1 MTDLH
6 AIEPVSIDRLAEL
19 CEIIDADYAI
29 IEAPRADAEVDAYAD
44 DVDLHRVLQTGIP
57 HIAVHCD
64 LSEDGDVLSIFATW
78 EGKLAAVEEEA
89 VAATVAEL
97 NWASV
102 APTVSYLVSGDE
114 DDKAGAPGEIQLCA
128 NRAMAV
134 GEGLSLGQL
143 GHFLLSSLASFAE
156 IFDVIAE
163 RFPQAMTW
171 NDSQEQETEE
181 KL

>member
-1 MTDLH
+1 MPQFRFDGVN
-6 AIEPVSIDRLAEL
+6 ANGAPVSGHREAASGEALQAILAAER
-19 CEIIDADYAI
+19 IYATRI
-29 IEAPRADAEVDAYAD
+29 QAAGQAGAGTLNRGGRI
-44 DVDLHRVLQTGIP
+44 T
-57 HIAVHCD
+57 
-64 LSEDGDVLSIFATW
+64 
-78 EGKLAAVEEEA
+78 LAAVEEEA

-163 RFPQAMTW
+163 RFPQAVTW
-171 NDSQEQETEE
+171 NETQEAED
-181 KL
+181 